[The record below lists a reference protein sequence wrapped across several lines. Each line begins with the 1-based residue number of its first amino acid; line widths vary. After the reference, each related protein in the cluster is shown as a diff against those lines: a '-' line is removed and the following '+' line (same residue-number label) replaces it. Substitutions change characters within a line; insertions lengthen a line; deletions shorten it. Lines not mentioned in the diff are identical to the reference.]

1 MAQMADP
8 LIATTFLPRAAFDE
22 ADEVAGSFTVLDTVL
37 VLVELGPVAVV
48 RPVLVALL
56 LDVDEVV
63 LEEEMD
69 VTLNDRDVLVEAK
82 AQNLCARVSAVESSL
97 GHWDV
102 TQSVKSGEKSA
113 LFQQSVE
120 PGEPC
125 AVNVSYRELQTV
137 GHCGDI
143 ISSSKNKKNSNSD
156 APHVEYPLRL
166 GSSAESVE
174 LALRLPLM
182 LEVVLLLVEE
192 PDIEDVGSLIAV
204 PVTLPVMLVEVVVV
218 DDWPRTTAMRQ
229 SSEKGTTLENPRG
242 IDGEKKGERTAR
254 VRQQAQR

>member
-1 MAQMADP
+1 MADP

-22 ADEVAGSFTVLDTVL
+22 ADEVAGSLTVLDTVL

-48 RPVLVALL
+48 MPALAVLL
-56 LDVDEVV
+56 LDVDELV

-113 LFQQSVE
+113 LPQKQLTSATLVQLTSAME
-120 PGEPC
+120 SC
-125 AVNVSYRELQTV
+125 KQLVT
-137 GHCGDI
+137 
-143 ISSSKNKKNSNSD
+143 
-156 APHVEYPLRL
+156 HVEYPLRL
-166 GSSAESVE
+166 GSSAERVE

-182 LEVVLLLVEE
+182 PEVVLLLVEE

-204 PVTLPVMLVEVVVV
+204 PVALPVMLVEVVVV
-218 DDWPRTTAMRQ
+218 DDCPRTTAIRQ

-242 IDGEKKGERTAR
+242 MDGEKKGERTAR